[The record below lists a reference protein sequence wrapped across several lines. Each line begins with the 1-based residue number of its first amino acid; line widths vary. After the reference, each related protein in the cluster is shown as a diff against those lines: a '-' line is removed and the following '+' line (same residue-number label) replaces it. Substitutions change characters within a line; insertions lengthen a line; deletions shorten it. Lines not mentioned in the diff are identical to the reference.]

1 MSGGQRHI
9 ERVEGQAS
17 WKGMSGPV
25 TIANYAGQSAGMGI
39 KVFIGFLALI
49 SISIG
54 VLNLLPIPVLDG
66 GHLMYYMVE
75 ILTGKA
81 VPESVMVVGQ
91 KIGFSMLGFMMVIAF
106 YNDINRLITG

>member
-1 MSGGQRHI
+1 MLAKMLSG
-9 ERVEGQAS
+9 EAS

-25 TIANYAGQSAGMGI
+25 TIANYAGQSASMGI

-75 ILTGKA
+75 ILTGKP
-81 VPESVMVVGQ
+81 VSESVMVIGQ

-106 YNDINRLITG
+106 YNDISRLITG

>member
-1 MSGGQRHI
+1 
-9 ERVEGQAS
+9 
-17 WKGMSGPV
+17 MSGPV
-25 TIANYAGQSAGMGI
+25 TIANYAGQSASMGI

-75 ILTGKA
+75 ILTGKP
-81 VPESVMVVGQ
+81 VSESVMVIGQ

-106 YNDINRLITG
+106 YNDISRLITG